1 MSGTT
6 VLLFRKMSVAEAEK
20 TLATFSAQPAIKGT
34 HSIKHF
40 SSSLEK
46 VRAFHN
52 KAVTAPE
59 TIIQIQ
65 LDTAKFEK
73 LMKQSVPQEGA
84 SRFPDKVQIS
94 MEGLTTE
101 QIAAGHINVG
111 IPPVLL
117 EAFNHS
123 ILSVKEVK

>member
-1 MSGTT
+1 MPETT
-6 VLLFRKMSVAEAEK
+6 ILLFRKMSVTEAEK
-20 TLATFSAQPAIKGT
+20 TLAAFSVQPAIKGA

-40 SSSLEK
+40 STSLEK
-46 VRAFHN
+46 ARVFRN

-65 LDTAKFEK
+65 LDTAKFEE

-94 MEGLTTE
+94 MEGLATE
-101 QIAAGHINVG
+101 EIAAGHINVG

-117 EAFNHS
+117 EAFNRS